1 VAVFD
6 AFKIS
11 SIAADNYFFWKF
23 FFGFF
28 LKKQRQTFCA
38 LSKLIQNNNYS
49 QETFP
54 SSTIAVIQQTKSPG
68 LPPAA

>member
-11 SIAADNYFFWKF
+11 GLLQIIFFLKF

-28 LKKQRQTFCA
+28 LKKQRETFYA

>member
-11 SIAADNYFFWKF
+11 RLLQTII
-23 FFGFF
+23 FFGNFSSGFF
-28 LKKQRQTFCA
+28 MKKQRQTFCA
-38 LSKLIQNNNYS
+38 LSKLIENNNYS